1 MYGTTEESYRACSVR
16 MTACGT
22 VRRSISDTDRRFS
35 SQRPLR
41 CGAHPASYYSHY
53 RGTKRPEREAGHP
66 LPSVREVK
74 NAWCCAV
81 IPHRLRCHDMLYY

>member
-53 RGTKRPEREAGHP
+53 RGQSGPNVKLVIHFHLLERLKMRG
-66 LPSVREVK
+66 
-74 NAWCCAV
+74 AV
-81 IPHRLRCHDMLYY
+81 L